1 MTTAFDV
8 LAEPT
13 RRQVLT
19 VLLNGPRPVGPLSTL
34 LGQSQPGMSRHLRI
48 LRDAGLVSVRQ
59 VAQQR
64 WYEIQPGP
72 LAEIDAWLAP
82 FRREWSDRL
91 ARLED
96 HLRANEEAHI
106 A

>member
-1 MTTAFDV
+1 MSTAFEV

-19 VLLNGPRPVGPLSTL
+19 VLLSGPRPVGQLSSL

-48 LRDAGLVSVRQ
+48 LRDAGLVSVRHI
-59 VAQQR
+59 AQQR
-64 WYEIQPGP
+64 WYEILPAP

-82 FRREWSDRL
+82 FRKEWSDRL

-96 HLRANEEAHI
+96 HLRESEEAHI

>member
-13 RRQVLT
+13 RRQVLS
-19 VLLNGPRPVGPLSTL
+19 VLLSGPRPVGQLSTL

-48 LRDAGLVSVRQ
+48 LRDAGLVGVRQ

-64 WYEIQPGP
+64 WYELRPGP

-82 FRREWSDRL
+82 FRKEWSDRL
-91 ARLED
+91 ARLEE
-96 HLRANEEAHI
+96 HLGQGEEAHI